1 MKYPAHWA
9 TTQMDDLLSRLQSP
23 SDSDF
28 KVTLASPFFYHIPL
42 PSPTDVTSQ
51 TFPDSVPSS
60 VFILSLR
67 ILQVISQ
74 LASLCP
80 IKSTHQDAIDLTMAL
95 PS

>member
-28 KVTLASPFFYHIPL
+28 KVALASPFFYHIPL
-42 PSPTDVTSQ
+42 SSPTDVTSQ

-60 VFILSLR
+60 VFVLSLVEYCK
-67 ILQVISQ
+67 LFLNWLLYVQSNPPTKMQ
-74 LASLCP
+74 L
-80 IKSTHQDAIDLTMAL
+80 T
-95 PS
+95 